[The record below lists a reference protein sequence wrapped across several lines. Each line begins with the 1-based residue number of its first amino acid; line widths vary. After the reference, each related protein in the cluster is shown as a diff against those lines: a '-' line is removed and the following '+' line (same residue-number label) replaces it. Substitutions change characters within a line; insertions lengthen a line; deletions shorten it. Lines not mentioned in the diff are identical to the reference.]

1 MDDFAHHPTAI
12 KTTLKGLRNKYKSSR
27 IIALIEMRSN
37 TMKSGFHDD
46 VLHLATEDA
55 DVVYWKSN
63 NNDQLDLLKVNA
75 PAKTKIISSIE
86 ETVEDVMGSLQPNDL
101 LITMSN
107 GSFED
112 LSTSL
117 LKALKGND

>member
-1 MDDFAHHPTAI
+1 
-12 KTTLKGLRNKYKSSR
+12 
-27 IIALIEMRSN
+27 
-37 TMKSGFHDD
+37 MKSGFHDD

-75 PAKTKIISSIE
+75 PAKTKIISTIE

-107 GSFED
+107 GSFD
-112 LSTSL
+112 GLPASL
-117 LKALKGND
+117 FEVLKGND